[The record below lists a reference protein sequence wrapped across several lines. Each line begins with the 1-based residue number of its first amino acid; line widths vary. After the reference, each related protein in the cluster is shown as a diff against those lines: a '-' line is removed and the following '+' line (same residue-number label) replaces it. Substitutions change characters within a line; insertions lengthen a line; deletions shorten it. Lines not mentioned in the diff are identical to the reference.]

1 MTQEN
6 ILREVRV
13 GDTIK
18 AKSHSYEVSEILSQD
33 CYKDTD
39 SVGYGI
45 EDRSYIDLEF
55 NDVKGKYHHW
65 KSQLDGGYVLYK
77 NSLNITEY
85 SDLIDPRWWYGSI
98 TKKNLVSK
106 LKLLGYSSF
115 EDTRGNEVLRK
126 EKLAY
131 CSINRY
137 NNLTEKELNDILSIL
152 KQGYTLGIGH
162 SSVKPYVVR
171 YESVFRSDEATLCT
185 LNLLSKSTS
194 YGSSSLKGVELIC
207 SANGCIS
214 NNLYDRVAV
223 IIDRLLQLR
232 VKSTIP
238 AVYVYFGLQY
248 NETGYKLVSYYGY

>member
-18 AKSHSYEVSEILSQD
+18 VKSRSYEVGEILSQD
-33 CYKDTD
+33 CHKDTD
-39 SVGYGI
+39 SVRYGI
-45 EDRSYIDLEF
+45 EDKSYIDLEF

-77 NSLNITEY
+77 NSLNIIEY
-85 SDLIDPRWWYGSI
+85 SDLIDPRWWYSSI

-115 EDTRGNEVLRK
+115 EDARGKEILRK

-137 NNLTEKELNDILSIL
+137 NNLSEKELNDILSIL
-152 KQGYTLGIGH
+152 KQGYTLCIGH
-162 SSVKPYVVR
+162 STVKPYVVK
-171 YESVFRSDEATLCT
+171 YESVFRSDKATLCT

-194 YGSSSLKGVELIC
+194 YRASLKGAELIC

-214 NNLYDRVAV
+214 NSLYDMVAV

-232 VKSTIP
+232 VESAIP
-238 AVYVYFGLQY
+238 EVYVYFGLQLSD
-248 NETGYKLVSYYGY
+248 EQYKLVSFYGY